1 MLSLFDGFLSLD
13 NEGTERSN
21 VNIMIEDKGSW
32 FPKETV
38 LNIQNNTLKGV
49 LTHFFKNNIGYLL
62 IYWANVWL

>member
-49 LTHFFKNNIGYLL
+49 LTHF
-62 IYWANVWL
+62 